1 MALTTVHV
9 HLSHDS
15 HDHVL
20 DLAVDLDPAAAMVAI
35 AEALG
40 SPGRT
45 SSVGGLSIDRPAR
58 EALLDGRI
66 VPLTRREFDLLA
78 FLADHP
84 RQVFSRQEL
93 LTEVWSSSEEWQV
106 PSTVTEHV
114 RRIRQKL
121 APDSVGPEFIE
132 NVRGVGYRFVG

>member
-9 HLSHDS
+9 HLSDDS

-20 DLAVDLDPAAAMVAI
+20 DLAVDLDPATAMVAI

-40 SPGRT
+40 TTGSP
-45 SSVGGLSIDRPAR
+45 SAGGLAIDRPAR
-58 EALLDGRI
+58 EVMLDGRI
-66 VPLTRREFDLLA
+66 VALTRREFDLLA

-121 APDSVGPEFIE
+121 APDGGGAEFIE
-132 NVRGVGYRFVG
+132 NVRGVGYRFVS